1 MEVCNMKTR
10 KGIICFAA
18 LLTAAVCT
26 GGYALYSYNKA
37 NFSGIVTEKYQ
48 LETPFHS
55 INVKSNH
62 IVIDSWFGEK
72 DFCVEDDIYADI
84 EVGGEYSFQKHPH
97 INWVSLK

>member
-1 MEVCNMKTR
+1 MKAR
-10 KGIICFAA
+10 KGIICCAA

-55 INVKSNH
+55 INIKSNH

-72 DFCVEDDIYADI
+72 DFCVEEDIYAEI
-84 EVGGEYSFQKHPH
+84 EVGGEYSFKKNPH
-97 INWVSLK
+97 VNWVKIK

>member
-1 MEVCNMKTR
+1 MKAR

-37 NFSGIVTEKYQ
+37 NFSGIVTEKYKSK
-48 LETPFHS
+48 TPFQA

-62 IVIDSWFGEK
+62 IVIDSLFGEK
-72 DFCVEDDIYADI
+72 DFCVEDDIYAEI
-84 EVGGEYSFQKHPH
+84 EVGGEYSFKKESH
-97 INWVSLK
+97 INWVKMK